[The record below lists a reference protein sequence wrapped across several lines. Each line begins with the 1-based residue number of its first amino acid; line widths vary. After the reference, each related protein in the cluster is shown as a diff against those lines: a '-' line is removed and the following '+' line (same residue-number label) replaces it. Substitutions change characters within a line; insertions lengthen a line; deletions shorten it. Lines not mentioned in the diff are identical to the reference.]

1 LQKYAPA
8 DFTVDRFSDQDL
20 RRLGWERLAG
30 YDLIF
35 ALDYSLAAHYSL
47 QAEAV
52 RFRGPLV
59 FSFNKDHRSREREWC
74 VTLWVADWTVVNN
87 RDRYEYG
94 GVKPKTCC
102 ISNGLDTEH
111 WRSTTPF
118 NDRPQ
123 KAVWCGRS
131 GAKKGK
137 NYDSV
142 IAPLRALLE
151 SAGVQCDF
159 RAITGMTDRQVLT
172 PDEQLAW
179 YNSARYVVCASET
192 EGTPGYL
199 FEAMACGCVPV
210 TTQVGNVPEVG
221 ILSDVCVVSEPSAER
236 FRDRIVEIRDSQ
248 HGVAAEVM
256 SSEVKSEMWTRW
268 GYGPPARRADYFFQ
282 LFRRLI
288 DGQPIKP
295 FCHWDIKPEEI

>member
-8 DFTVDRFSDQDL
+8 DFVVDRFSDQEIHS
-20 RRLGWERLAG
+20 LGWANLRS
-30 YDLIF
+30 YDLVF
-35 ALDYSLAAHYSL
+35 FLDYAKARYYVSRVR
-47 QAEAV
+47 EAG
-52 RFRGPLV
+52 FTGPIV
-59 FSFNKDHRSREREWC
+59 FSFNKDHRSRGQEWLE
-74 VTLWVADWTVVNN
+74 VLGQADFVIVNN

-94 GVKPKTCC
+94 GVQPKTCC

-111 WRSTTPF
+111 WRSTVPF
-118 NDRPQ
+118 DQRPQ
-123 KAVWCGRS
+123 KAVWCGNT
-131 GAKKGK
+131 GIKKRK
-137 NYDSV
+137 NYNRVLAS
-142 IAPLRALLE
+142 LRKLLQTE
-151 SAGVQCDF
+151 GIECDF
-159 RAITGMTDRQVLT
+159 RPVVEFTPAEVLT
-172 PDEQLAW
+172 ADEQLAW
-179 YNSARYVVCASET
+179 YNSARYVVCASDT

-210 TTQVGNVPEVG
+210 MTKVGNVPEIG

-236 FRDRIVEIRDSQ
+236 FRDKIVEIRDSQ

-288 DGQPIKP
+288 DGQPVKP
-295 FCHWDIKPEEI
+295 FCHWDVKAEDI